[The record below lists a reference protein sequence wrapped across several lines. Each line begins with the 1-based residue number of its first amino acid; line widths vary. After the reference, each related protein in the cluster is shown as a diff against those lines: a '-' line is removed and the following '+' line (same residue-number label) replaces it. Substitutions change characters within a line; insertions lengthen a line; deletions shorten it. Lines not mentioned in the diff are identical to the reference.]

1 MNGGASRI
9 ERLREG
15 RILARRLEQTKIYIN
30 GWRHNGDRTGGR
42 S

>member
-1 MNGGASRI
+1 VGASRI

-15 RILARRLEQTKIYIN
+15 RILAWRFEQAKNYIN
-30 GWRHNGDRTGGR
+30 GWRRNGDRAGVR